1 MEQGNTSLTVKISG
15 KSSFGKDFQEVAKL
29 ESFGNFGVLIHTKQP
44 LSLGD
49 VMHICGGNNKPIASA
64 EVVWGRGGTSPGVE
78 VLLHRNTDLNEIIAI
93 NESITPAKTAMLP
106 PLPGATKNL
115 TSPKFNEPT
124 TGKIPNLNSLASANT
139 TGLNQATSNLTNSN
153 FTDQEPITSDQG
165 IICPSCN
172 KSNTVTSK
180 SCKFCGSYLSRSSGA
195 TSTLRSNTLS
205 KTVQEV
211 KAAHANSSATSS
223 NATNES
229 ESQNKIPTGPTP
241 PPISNKSETSS
252 TPTTSGNTGKRPVSK
267 ESRTDATRPARV
279 STQDRAKLA
288 AIAQQQKLGLVAL
301 VIFSL
306 VLIATFLPIGSSL
319 QPTPLD
325 VIDQNGCMHVS
336 VVKRQTNDAGRSGEL
351 EYWTQDKAKTTVQFV
366 KKQITAGDA
375 GKEVD
380 NLGKQGAEVHGYWC
394 PKAESKLATGNVQLP
409 KILNSNWT
417 FKPTGEKAKEASIF
431 SLQLKEKTLIVKE
444 KIGQIEVDRTP
455 DIKQAT
461 YYTGQQKLAVT
472 LNNVASSKVNAA
484 TLKEITFYLP
494 SSQDPV
500 AAAEGVLTNTLRPFY
515 IGEYNAQGS
524 SLDIKKIVTYVSAA
538 LVFLSLAFLGFNFYQ
553 SRSL

>member
-64 EVVWGRGGTSPGVE
+64 EVVWVRGGTTPGVE

-106 PLPGATKNL
+106 PLAGATKNL
-115 TSPKFNEPT
+115 TSSKFNEPT

-139 TGLNQATSNLTNSN
+139 TGLNQATSNLTSSS
-153 FTDQEPITSDQG
+153 FTEEASGLDQE

-172 KSNTVTSK
+172 KSNTANSK

-211 KAAHANSSATSS
+211 KAAHASSSATNS
-223 NATNES
+223 NSTNES

-241 PPISNKSETSS
+241 NTNKSETSS
-252 TPTTSGNTGKRPVSK
+252 TPITTTSGNTGKRSVNK
-267 ESRTDATRPARV
+267 ESRTDTTRPTRV

-288 AIAQQQKLGLVAL
+288 TLAQQQKLGIVAL
-301 VIFSL
+301 VVFSL

-375 GKEVD
+375 GKEID

-417 FKPTGEKAKEASIF
+417 FKPSGEKAKEASTF

-515 IGEYNAQGS
+515 IGEYNAQAS
-524 SLDIKKIVTYVSAA
+524 SLDIKKVVTYVSAA

>member
-15 KSSFGKDFQEVAKL
+15 KSSFGKEFQEVAKL

-64 EVVWGRGGTSPGVE
+64 EVVWVRSGNSPGVE

-106 PLPGATKNL
+106 TSGGATKNL
-115 TSPKFNEPT
+115 TSTKFNEPT
-124 TGKIPNLNSLASANT
+124 SGKIPNLSSLANSNT
-139 TGLNQATSNLTNSN
+139 MGLNQATSNLTSSN
-153 FTDQEPITSDQG
+153 VTEEASTLDQG

-172 KSNTVTSK
+172 KSNTANSK
-180 SCKFCGSYLSRSSGA
+180 SCKFCGSYLSRNSGA

-211 KAAHANSSATSS
+211 KAAHANTT
-223 NATNES
+223 NTNES

-241 PPISNKSETSS
+241 PPSTNKSETNS
-252 TPTTSGNTGKRPVSK
+252 TPTNTASGNTGKRPISK
-267 ESRTDATRPARV
+267 ESRSDNTRPAKV
-279 STQDRAKLA
+279 SAQDRAKLA
-288 AIAQQQKLGLVAL
+288 TLAQQQKLGLVAL

-306 VLIATFLPIGSSL
+306 ILIATFLPIGSSL

-325 VIDQNGCMHVS
+325 VIDQNGCVHVS
-336 VVKRQTNDAGRSGEL
+336 VVKRQTNDAARSGEL

-366 KKQITAGDA
+366 KKQITVGDA

-409 KILNSNWT
+409 KILNSNWN
-417 FKPTGEKAKEASIF
+417 FKPTGEKSKEASTF

-444 KIGQIEVDRTP
+444 KIGQTEVDRTA

-472 LNNVASSKVNAA
+472 LNNIASSKVNAA

-515 IGEYNAQGS
+515 VGEYNAQAS
-524 SLDIKKIVTYVSAA
+524 SLDIKKVVTYVSAA

-553 SRSL
+553 SRS

>member
-15 KSSFGKDFQEVAKL
+15 KSNFGKDFQEVAKL

-64 EVVWGRGGTSPGVE
+64 EVVWVRGGNNPGVE

-106 PLPGATKNL
+106 SSGGVTKNL
-115 TSPKFNEPT
+115 TSTKFNEPN
-124 TGKIPNLNSLASANT
+124 TGKIPNLSSLASSNT
-139 TGLNQATSNLTNSN
+139 MGLNQATSNLTSGS
-153 FTDQEPITSDQG
+153 ITEEATNLDQG

-172 KSNTVTSK
+172 KSNTSNSK
-180 SCKFCGSYLSRSSGA
+180 SCKFCGSYLSRNSGA

-211 KAAHANSSATSS
+211 KAAHTST
-223 NATNES
+223 NTTNES

-241 PPISNKSETSS
+241 PPSSNKSENSS
-252 TPTTSGNTGKRPVSK
+252 APTTTTSGNTGKRPVSK
-267 ESRTDATRPARV
+267 ESRSDNTRPARV
-279 STQDRAKLA
+279 SAQDRAKIATL
-288 AIAQQQKLGLVAL
+288 AQQQKLGLVAL

-306 VLIATFLPIGSSL
+306 ILIATFLPIGSSL

-325 VIDQNGCMHVS
+325 VVDQNGCMHVS
-336 VVKRQTNDAGRSGEL
+336 VVKRQTNDAARSGEL

-409 KILNSNWT
+409 KILNSNWN
-417 FKPTGEKAKEASIF
+417 FKPTGEKSKEASIF

-444 KIGQIEVDRTP
+444 KIGQTEVDRTP

-515 IGEYNAQGS
+515 VGEYNAQAS
-524 SLDIKKIVTYVSAA
+524 SLDIKKVVTYVSAA

-553 SRSL
+553 SRS

>member
-15 KSSFGKDFQEVAKL
+15 KSNFGKEFQEVAKL

-49 VMHICGGNNKPIASA
+49 VMHICGANNKPIASA
-64 EVVWGRGGTSPGVE
+64 EVVWVRGGGNPGVE

-93 NESITPAKTAMLP
+93 NESITPAKTGMLP
-106 PLPGATKNL
+106 PLSGATKNL
-115 TSPKFNEPT
+115 TSSKFNEPT

-139 TGLNQATSNLTNSN
+139 TGLNQATSNLTSSS
-153 FTDQEPITSDQG
+153 ITEEVATLDQG

-172 KSNTVTSK
+172 KSNTVNSK

-195 TSTLRSNTLS
+195 TSTLRSSTLS

-211 KAAHANSSATSS
+211 KAAHAGNSTT
-223 NATNES
+223 NTGVTDENES
-229 ESQNKIPTGPTP
+229 QSKAPNNTSTTP
-241 PPISNKSETSS
+241 NKSEPSS
-252 TPTTSGNTGKRPVSK
+252 TPTTTTSGNTGKRPLSK
-267 ESRTDATRPARV
+267 ESRTDTTRPVRV
-279 STQDRAKLA
+279 SSQDRAKIATL
-288 AIAQQQKLGLVAL
+288 AQQQKLGLVAL

-336 VVKRQTNDAGRSGEL
+336 VVKRQTNDAARSGEL

-366 KKQITAGDA
+366 KKQITVGDA

-394 PKAESKLATGNVQLP
+394 PKTESKLATGNVQLP

-417 FKPTGEKAKEASIF
+417 FKPTGEKSKEASIF

-444 KIGQIEVDRTP
+444 TVGQTEVDRTP

-472 LNNVASSKVNAA
+472 LNNIASSKVNAA

-515 IGEYNAQGS
+515 VGEYNAQAS
-524 SLDIKKIVTYVSAA
+524 SLDIKKVVTYVSAA

>member
-15 KSSFGKDFQEVAKL
+15 KSNFGKDFQEVAKL

-64 EVVWGRGGTSPGVE
+64 EVVWVRGGNSPGVE
-78 VLLHRNTDLNEIIAI
+78 VLLHRNTDLSEIIAI

-106 PLPGATKNL
+106 TSGGATKNL
-115 TSPKFNEPT
+115 TSTKFNEPT
-124 TGKIPNLNSLASANT
+124 TGKIPNLSSLASSNT
-139 TGLNQATSNLTNSN
+139 MGLNQATSNLTSSSV
-153 FTDQEPITSDQG
+153 TEEASSLDQG

-172 KSNTVTSK
+172 KSNTANSK
-180 SCKFCGSYLSRSSGA
+180 SCKFCGSYLSRNSGA

-211 KAAHANSSATSS
+211 KAAHASTNT
-223 NATNES
+223 TNES

-241 PPISNKSETSS
+241 PPNTNKSESS
-252 TPTTSGNTGKRPVSK
+252 TTPTTTTSGNTGKRPVSK
-267 ESRTDATRPARV
+267 ESRSDNTRPARV
-279 STQDRAKLA
+279 SAQDRAKTATL
-288 AIAQQQKLGLVAL
+288 AQQQKLGLVAL

-325 VIDQNGCMHVS
+325 VIDQNGCVHVS
-336 VVKRQTNDAGRSGEL
+336 VVKRQTNDAARSGEL

-366 KKQITAGDA
+366 KKQITVGDA

-417 FKPTGEKAKEASIF
+417 FKPTGEKSKEASIF

-444 KIGQIEVDRTP
+444 TVGQTEVDRTP

-472 LNNVASSKVNAA
+472 LNNIASSKVNAA

-515 IGEYNAQGS
+515 IGEYNAQAS
-524 SLDIKKIVTYVSAA
+524 SLDIKKVVTYVSAA

-553 SRSL
+553 SRS